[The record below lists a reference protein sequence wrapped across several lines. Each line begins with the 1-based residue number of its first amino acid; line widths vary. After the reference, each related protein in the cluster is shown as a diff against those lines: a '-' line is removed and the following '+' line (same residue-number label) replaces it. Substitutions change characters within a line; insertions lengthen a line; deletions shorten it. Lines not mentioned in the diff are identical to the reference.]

1 MSEILYLVQGDAEYQ
16 VHEIPSQ
23 RYGTFLGGIGMP
35 PVTHIVQRAPRQD
48 GDTLLD
54 VRLEPRQVTVG
65 ILQWQPDRATYWSER
80 RALLEMLKRFSG
92 LKLRLVIGD
101 TGESFDIDVAYE
113 AGAELGTDGSLGLR
127 DFSAALQLRA
137 HNPIWYATNP
147 TSLVVGIPKT
157 WDAGVLP
164 WIFGDGGITF
174 GSLTIAEEIA
184 LTYAGTWRAYPQID
198 IRGPITN
205 PTIVNSTTG
214 ERLELVTTISDND
227 VVRIDLSPLQKTVW
241 NITDNTNEIDTLS
254 EDSDLATWHLAP
266 SPEAPEGINA
276 LSLGGTD
283 GGAHTAITLRWHDQ
297 YIGV

>member
-1 MSEILYLVQGDAEYQ
+1 MTESLYLIAGTGSYQ
-16 VHEIPSQ
+16 VHEIAGV
-23 RYGTFLGGIGMP
+23 RRWTRGAGLGMP
-35 PVTHIVQRAPRQD
+35 PVRHITQRGVRQD
-48 GDTLLD
+48 GETLLA
-54 VRLEPRQVTVG
+54 VRLQPRVIDVG
-65 ILQWQPDRATYWSER
+65 FWNTAADRAAYWTAR
-80 RALLEMLKRFSG
+80 RALFEYLKIADT
-92 LKLRLVIGD
+92 LKLRLVLTD
-101 TGESFDIDVAYE
+101 TSESFDIDVVYDS
-113 AGAELGTDGSLGLR
+113 GAELDNEQDWGLLTLV
-127 DFSAALQLRA
+127 AAMRFVA
-137 HNPIWYATNP
+137 HNPVWYATAP
-147 TSLVVGIPKT
+147 TSLVVGTPTT
-157 WDAGVLP
+157 WSAGVLP
-164 WIFGDGGITF
+164 WVFGGGGITF
-174 GSLTIAEEIA
+174 GSLSIAEAIP

-205 PTIVNSTTG
+205 PMVVNNTTG
-214 ERLELVTTISDND
+214 ETLSLTTTIDDGD